1 MRQIPAGS
9 TRSYAQL
16 ARELGVPRAVRAV
29 ASAVA
34 ANTLAVAIPCHRVIR
49 QDGTLSGYRWGV
61 ERKQALL
68 ERGAGAVRT
77 LRARDLQTLGR
88 ARQWSRFGESA
99 VLLPGWAAARA
110 QELYAAVLSVIER
123 APWRHMI
130 TRGARMSVAMSN
142 TGQVGWLSDRRGY
155 RYERC
160 DPLSGAPWP
169 AMPPV
174 LQELASQAA
183 ALAGFQGYEADA
195 CLINRYEPG
204 SRLTLHQDRNERD
217 LTAPVVSVSLGLPA
231 LFLFGGLRR
240 TDPLQRLPL
249 FHGDVVVA
257 DSPSM
262 V

>member
-1 MRQIPAGS
+1 
-9 TRSYAQL
+9 
-16 ARELGVPRAVRAV
+16 
-29 ASAVA
+29 
-34 ANTLAVAIPCHRVIR
+34 
-49 QDGTLSGYRWGV
+49 
-61 ERKQALL
+61 
-68 ERGAGAVRT
+68 
-77 LRARDLQTLGR
+77 LRARDLQTLGLLPR
-88 ARQWSRFGESA
+88 AAVERFGESA

-130 TRGARMSVAMSN
+130 TPGGARMSVAMSN

-249 FHGDVVVA
+249 FHGDVVVWGRCDRLA
-257 DSPSM
+257 FHGIATLAEGEHELTGRCRLNLTFRRAL
-262 V
+262 